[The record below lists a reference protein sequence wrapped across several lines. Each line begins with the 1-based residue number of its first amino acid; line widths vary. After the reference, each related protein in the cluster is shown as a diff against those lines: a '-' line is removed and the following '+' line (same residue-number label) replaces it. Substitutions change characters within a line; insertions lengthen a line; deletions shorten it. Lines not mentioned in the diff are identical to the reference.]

1 VLFFQVLFKMLQQ
14 KDCDQKKS
22 VGLKVAAAF
31 QQSNFKMMKKPLM
44 LFKATNV
51 KSDLPRIP

>member
-1 VLFFQVLFKMLQQ
+1 MLQQ

-31 QQSNFKMMKKPLM
+31 QQYNFTMTK
-44 LFKATNV
+44 
-51 KSDLPRIP
+51 